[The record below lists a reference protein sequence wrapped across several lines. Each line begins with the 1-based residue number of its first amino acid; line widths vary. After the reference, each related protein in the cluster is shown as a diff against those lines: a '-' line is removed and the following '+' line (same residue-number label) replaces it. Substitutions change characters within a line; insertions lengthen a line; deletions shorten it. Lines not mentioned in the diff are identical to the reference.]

1 MTNVRKRQKNIVYF
15 LEGGLGN
22 QAAITAHA
30 FANMPD
36 FGNIRISTFKY
47 LNNSEKRHFEIRK
60 YFDVDGTTVR
70 FLKAPL
76 DKYIYM
82 FMKICA
88 KIFRMETVELQLPGH
103 TFKLGYYQDEMINN
117 VQVIKP
123 YLQIPIKKSPQLS
136 IHVRRGDYTLQ
147 KHTSHGLISVDD
159 IKRTAIDIIRNSGL
173 QRINI
178 ISEDPNVYENFVD
191 DKDFKDFELHDYTSN
206 DQFDV
211 FCTMLN
217 SSVIIGTNSTF
228 SLLAGSLSD
237 GELWIPNIWDKFRS
251 SSFLGTGAN
260 RYTASF
266 EPRD

>member
-82 FMKICA
+82 FMKIC
-88 KIFRMETVELQLPGH
+88 V
-103 TFKLGYYQDEMINN
+103 
-117 VQVIKP
+117 VI
-123 YLQIPIKKSPQLS
+123 LDL
-136 IHVRRGDYTLQ
+136 R
-147 KHTSHGLISVDD
+147 TS
-159 IKRTAIDIIRNSGL
+159 
-173 QRINI
+173 
-178 ISEDPNVYENFVD
+178 F
-191 DKDFKDFELHDYTSN
+191 FF
-206 DQFDV
+206 
-211 FCTMLN
+211 
-217 SSVIIGTNSTF
+217 
-228 SLLAGSLSD
+228 
-237 GELWIPNIWDKFRS
+237 
-251 SSFLGTGAN
+251 
-260 RYTASF
+260 
-266 EPRD
+266 